1 MTANNIASPVSFS
14 LDRLC
19 AFARDAIIGHGM
31 AKSASGGLSE
41 QLWAGLRES
50 RKVAFCDDMRDS
62 FDGYI
67 MSLRDSGK
75 RADKLEADKLA
86 DWKKGS
92 PLAQRIS
99 ECRRVLKA
107 VDADTSIASA
117 VWSCDSLHAALKA
130 IKPAKV
136 EAPKPEP
143 TIVEKDVETVADSTA
158 GADILADLRAYLAA
172 ASEDDRLAML
182 CDLEAI
188 ITGV

>member
-1 MTANNIASPVSFS
+1 MNNSASPVSFS

-75 RADKLEADKLA
+75 KADKLEADKLA

-107 VDADTSIASA
+107 VDADASLA
-117 VWSCDSLHAALKA
+117 SVVWACDSLHAALKA
-130 IKPAKV
+130 IKPTKA
-136 EAPKPEP
+136 EPAKPEP
-143 TIVEKDVETVADSTA
+143 TIVEKPEETVADSMA

-172 ASEDDRLAML
+172 ASEEDRLSVICAL
-182 CDLEAI
+182 DDI
-188 ITGV
+188 INGV